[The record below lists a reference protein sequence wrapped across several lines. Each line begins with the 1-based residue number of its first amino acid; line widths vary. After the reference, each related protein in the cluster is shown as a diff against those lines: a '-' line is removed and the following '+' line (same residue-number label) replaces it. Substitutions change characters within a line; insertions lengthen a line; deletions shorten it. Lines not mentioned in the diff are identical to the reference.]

1 MLVRDNSEDLRWQ
14 LGSSHGSCYLIVTHK
29 ETVARRTLFVK
40 GAWAGRHTNQDA
52 QQSGR
57 GLRRGVAWRKQKRRI
72 EQQRNVGAQ
81 SSNSLELHFVSNMMQ

>member
-40 GAWAGRHTNQDA
+40 GAWAGRRTNQDA
-52 QQSGR
+52 QQSRAGEAYV
-57 GLRRGVAWRKQKRRI
+57 GEWLGVNKSAR
-72 EQQRNVGAQ
+72 
-81 SSNSLELHFVSNMMQ
+81 